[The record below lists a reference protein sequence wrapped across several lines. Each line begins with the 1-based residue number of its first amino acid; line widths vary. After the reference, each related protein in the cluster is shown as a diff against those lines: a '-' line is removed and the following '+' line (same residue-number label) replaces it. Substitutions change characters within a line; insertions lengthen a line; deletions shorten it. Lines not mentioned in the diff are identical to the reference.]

1 MSRPWRAQ
9 TLIAFSISDVE
20 IHALVAAIGP
30 VVAAELEA
38 LEVRVNVTPRDKT
51 FFMKPLVRELAAAFG

>member
-1 MSRPWRAQ
+1 
-9 TLIAFSISDVE
+9 LIAFSISDVE

-38 LEVRVNVTPRDKT
+38 LEVRVTVTPRDKT
-51 FFMKPLVRELAAAFG
+51 FFMKPLVRDG

>member
-1 MSRPWRAQ
+1 MSSCRAQ

-20 IHALVAAIGP
+20 IHAFVAAIGP

-38 LEVRVNVTPRDKT
+38 LEVRVNTK
-51 FFMKPLVRELAAAFG
+51 AAGSRISAEPGTR